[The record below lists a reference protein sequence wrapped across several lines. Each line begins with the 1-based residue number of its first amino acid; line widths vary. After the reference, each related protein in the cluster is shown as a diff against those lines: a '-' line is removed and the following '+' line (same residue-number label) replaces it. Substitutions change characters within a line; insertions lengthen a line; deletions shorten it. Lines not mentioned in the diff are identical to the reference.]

1 MKLYKSLSFA
11 LLFLVAFASAQTSAN
26 RFFYELTYKPKKD
39 STKIEKEGMIL
50 DITSKKSIYR
60 DYMDVSQDSI
70 MKVAIEKM
78 QKSGVFQD
86 PSKMRKEPKFS
97 HRVWKEYPSMK
108 AQYIDFILNG
118 DRPMFMSYTEEPKF
132 NWKITHEKQKIGEY
146 EAQKA
151 TTEFGGRQWT
161 AWFTEAIP
169 FPDGPY
175 KFSGLPGLIVKIED
189 ADKNYSWVLTAN
201 KKLKEFEEYSY
212 SEKLQAQF
220 GGKNDINV
228 ISRDKFESSF
238 ETYKKDPLA
247 SIRGQIPQDR
257 MNMKMPGSDKTVGEM
272 LKDQEKMLKDFYSA
286 SDNTIELPQP
296 KNKK

>member
-1 MKLYKSLSFA
+1 MNKKVFV
-11 LLFLVAFASAQTSAN
+11 LLFLGMIVFLSAQN
-26 RFFYELTYKPKKD
+26 QRFMYEYKFVSD
-39 STKIEKEGMIL
+39 STNRDDVKTELMNLDTTPKGSKFYSYTSYKSDSLMRVDLEKQLKANG
-50 DITSKKSIYR
+50 SINIKTDQRKGVIRY
-60 DYMDVSQDSI
+60 
-70 MKVAIEKM
+70 AIAKNYTN
-78 QKSGVFQD
+78 GN
-86 PSKMRKEPKFS
+86 
-97 HRVWKEYPSMK
+97 
-108 AQYIDFILNG
+108 IDFRTRIG
-118 DRPMFMSYTEEPKF
+118 MDAFRVAEERKMT
-132 NWKITHEKQKIGEY
+132 WKILPDKQKIGNWET
-146 EAQKA
+146 QKA
-151 TTEFGGRQWT
+151 TTEYGGRKWT